1 MTQIVRNT
9 GRSVE
14 FQFQVPIPLPLPIP
28 IPRKTDPLIQCIID
42 KKLKKLRKLI
52 KGRDVN
58 GLYSSEVWNDDVTPL
73 TAAVLCRNEEI
84 CSYLLKELADPNRPS
99 TNGRTPL
106 QYAALTNGV
115 PLSIVKILLAAKANP
130 NGHGLQ
136 MFTPLQCAVDR
147 DREDIVKAL
156 IDAGASPV
164 RNNGRNLEL
173 DKKVERMI
181 FHLSS
186 QGEVS
191 DNVYISCSF
200 FYGVQTKKQTEV
212 YRLFKEHFFQE
223 DPFVPLIYFEL
234 YFGVVGPSEEQ
245 YRQSAIKWLKD
256 TKSADRYIEGLI
268 KRFPRIPQEH
278 RPVTLSCLNAALC
291 VSESI
296 SSQVFSELEPILTKS
311 LQQFGNPQEERVS
324 HLILKILNV
333 MMQKTSEQKMSTN
346 NSVYEKLCKS
356 LLPLTHPD
364 YSSLIGMSTYGLFAN
379 INDFAPGLVA
389 LCGLSPI
396 PEMILIKA
404 ETEMDEAMKKK
415 LQKLDKSLK
424 HPAGSSAVDSL
435 CEEAAAPSTSRKK
448 KKKKKIKKEIQ
459 QEVGSQEGEL
469 QDKEEPYPDTAV
481 KSIEESNSSV
491 QPFSLPVENPNIS
504 KRWVQT
510 SRRWRPKLEK
520 LANMDVSNKYR
531 LGNGRLTLVLNDEF
545 RIAKGSDG
553 TEVFLGLRDDGTEV
567 AVKRMIRFNYQVLK
581 NEEEFLRL
589 PQLDSPSIV
598 RYVDFAEDDNFGY
611 LALQLCEYTLEE
623 YIQEHLPDDNAERS
637 LVLKKLVK
645 ELLYSLQVLHQP
657 QTKVLHRDIKPQNV
671 LIDINGKARLADF
684 GISRRLNLS
693 QTTLRTSTAGTR
705 CWKAKESIDEEV
717 NTGYKRSSDIQ
728 VAGMLVYYIL
738 SRGHHPFGKGPF
750 CEVNILQGKYS
761 LEHLD
766 DDVAKDL
773 VEWMINEDPNNRP
786 TVEQTLAHPFFW
798 TDERRVE
805 YLKKM
810 GNQNEAENCRNVD
823 EELLRAIEKYTEGKS
838 FSEWKTKLPSELV
851 QKLDGKKKGYP
862 ENTLGLLR
870 FIRNLHEH
878 YPDDAESINLMDS
891 FPDLFGSVFRFAKER
906 GWNSRASLKKFFC
919 SVPQI

>member
-1 MTQIVRNT
+1 MA
-9 GRSVE
+9 
-14 FQFQVPIPLPLPIP
+14 FQFQVTVPVQVPVPVPVG
-28 IPRKTDPLIQCIID
+28 PRKTDPIIKCIID
-42 KKLKKLRKLI
+42 DKAERLRKLL
-52 KGRDVN
+52 KGRDIN

-73 TAAVLCRNEEI
+73 TAAVLCRNEKI
-84 CSYLLKELADPNRPS
+84 CSYLLEESADPNKHS
-99 TNGRTPL
+99 TNGQTPL
-106 QYAALTNGV
+106 HYAAFTTGV
-115 PLSIVKILLAAKANP
+115 PLSIVKRLLAAKANP

-136 MFTPLQCAVDR
+136 FLTPLQYAVDH

-156 IDAGASPV
+156 IKAGASPSM
-164 RNNGRNLEL
+164 NYDANQEI
-173 DKKVERMI
+173 DKKMERMI
-181 FHLSS
+181 IRLSS

-191 DNVYISCSF
+191 DKVHISFSF
-200 FYGVQTKKQTEV
+200 FCAVRTKNYTEV
-212 YRLFKEHFFQE
+212 VKIYEEHFFQE
-223 DPFVPLIYFEL
+223 DPFVPLIYFEK
-234 YFGVVGPSEEQ
+234 YFAVIGPGAEQ

-256 TKSADRYIEGLI
+256 TKSADKYIEELI
-268 KRFPRIPQEH
+268 KRFPRILQEH
-278 RPVTLSCLNAALC
+278 WPIALNCLKIALC

-296 SSQVFSELEPILTKS
+296 SSQVFSELVPILTKS
-311 LQQFGNPQEERVS
+311 LQHFGNPNGETVNL
-324 HLILKILNV
+324 LILKILNV
-333 MMQKTSEQKMSTN
+333 MMQKTSEQKLRLN
-346 NSVYEKLCKS
+346 HSVYEKLCKS
-356 LLPLTHPD
+356 LLPLTCLD
-364 YSSLIGMSTYGLFAN
+364 YSSLIGMWTYSFFAD
-379 INDFAPGLVA
+379 INDFSPELVA
-389 LCGLSPI
+389 SCGLSSV
-396 PEMILIKA
+396 PEMILNTA
-404 ETEMDEAMKKK
+404 EIEDEAINKK
-415 LQKLDKSLK
+415 LQNLNISLK
-424 HPAGSSAVDSL
+424 HPSGARDSL
-435 CEEAAAPSTSRKK
+435 HEEKPAPSKSRKK
-448 KKKKKIKKEIQ
+448 KKKKKKIQ

-469 QDKEEPYPDTAV
+469 QDKEELYPDTVV

-491 QPFSLPVENPNIS
+491 QPFTPPVENQNFS

-510 SRRWRPKLEK
+510 SCHWRPKLEK
-520 LANMDVSNKYR
+520 LANMDVSNTYR
-531 LGNGRLTLVLNDEF
+531 LGNLTLVLRDEF
-545 RIAKGSDG
+545 QIAKGSDG

-567 AVKRMIRFNYQVLK
+567 AVKRMIKSNYQVLK

-598 RYVDFAEDDNFGY
+598 RYVDFAEDDHFGY

-623 YIQEHLPDDNAERS
+623 YIQEHLPDDSAERS

-645 ELLYSLQVLHQP
+645 EVLCSLQVLHQP

-693 QTTLRTSTAGTR
+693 QTTLRTSIAGTR

-738 SRGHHPFGKGPF
+738 SRGHHPFGKGPY
-750 CEVNILQGKYS
+750 CEVNILQGKYL

-798 TDERRVE
+798 TDERRLE

-810 GNQNEAENCRNVD
+810 GNQKEAESCRDVD

-838 FSEWKTKLPSELV
+838 FSEWKTKLPSDLV

-891 FPDLFGSVFRFAKER
+891 FPDLFGSVFRFAKQR
-906 GWNSRASLKKFFC
+906 GWNSRASLRKFFS

>member
-1 MTQIVRNT
+1 MA
-9 GRSVE
+9 
-14 FQFQVPIPLPLPIP
+14 FQFQVAVPVPVPVSAG
-28 IPRKTDPLIQCIID
+28 PRKTDPIIKCIID
-42 KKLKKLRKLI
+42 NKAERLQKLL
-52 KGRDVN
+52 KGRDIN

-73 TAAVLCRNEEI
+73 TAAVICRNEEI
-84 CSYLLKELADPNRPS
+84 CSYLLEESADPNKPS
-99 TNGRTPL
+99 TNGLTPL
-106 QYAALTNGV
+106 QYAAFTIGV
-115 PLSIVKILLAAKANP
+115 PLSIVKRLLSAKANP

-136 MFTPLQCAVDR
+136 IFTPLQYAVDHGH
-147 DREDIVKAL
+147 EDIVKAL
-156 IDAGASPV
+156 IEAGASPL
-164 RNNGRNLEL
+164 RNYGMNPEL

-181 FHLSS
+181 CHLSS

-191 DNVYISCSF
+191 EKKYISFSF
-200 FYGVQTKKQTEV
+200 PCAVQKKNQTEV

-223 DPFVPLIYFEL
+223 DPFDHLIYFEH
-234 YFGVVGPSEEQ
+234 YFSVIGPSSEQ

-268 KRFPRIPQEH
+268 KRFPRILQEH
-278 RPVTLSCLNAALC
+278 WPIVLNCLKIALC
-291 VSESI
+291 VSENI
-296 SSQVFSELEPILTKS
+296 SPQVFSELVPILTIR
-311 LQQFGNPQEERVS
+311 LQHFGNPNGETVNL
-324 HLILKILNV
+324 LILKILNV
-333 MMQKTSEQKMSTN
+333 MMQKTSEQKLRLN
-346 NSVYEKLCKS
+346 HSVYEKLCKS
-356 LLPLTHPD
+356 LLPLTLPD
-364 YSSLIGMSTYGLFAN
+364 YSSLIGMWTYSFFAY
-379 INDFAPGLVA
+379 INDFNPELVA
-389 LCGLSPI
+389 LYGLTSV
-396 PEMILIKA
+396 PEMILNTA
-404 ETEMDEAMKKK
+404 EIEDEAINRK
-415 LQKLDKSLK
+415 LQNLNISLK
-424 HPAGSSAVDSL
+424 HPSGARDSL
-435 CEEAAAPSTSRKK
+435 HEEMAAPSKSRKK
-448 KKKKKIKKEIQ
+448 KKKKKKIQ
-459 QEVGSQEGEL
+459 QEVGSQEGGL
-469 QDKEEPYPDTAV
+469 QDKEEPYSDTVV

-491 QPFSLPVENPNIS
+491 QPFTPPAENQNFS

-510 SRRWRPKLEK
+510 SCRWRPKLEK
-520 LANMDVSNKYR
+520 LANMDVSNTYR
-531 LGNGRLTLVLNDEF
+531 LGNGRLTLVLSDEF
-545 RIAKGSDG
+545 QIAKGSDG

-567 AVKRMIRFNYQVLK
+567 AVKRMIKSNYQVLK

-589 PQLDSPSIV
+589 PQLDNPSIV
-598 RYVDFAEDDNFGY
+598 RYVDFAEDDHFGY

-623 YIQEHLPDDNAERS
+623 YIQEHLPDDSAERS
-637 LVLKKLVK
+637 LVLKKLVR
-645 ELLYSLQVLHQP
+645 EVLYSLQVLHQP

-693 QTTLRTSTAGTR
+693 QTTLRTSIAGTR

-717 NTGYKRSSDIQ
+717 NIGYKRSSDIQ

-750 CEVNILQGKYS
+750 CEVNILQGRYS

-773 VEWMINEDPNNRP
+773 IEWMINEDPNNRP

-810 GNQNEAENCRNVD
+810 GNQNETGSYRNVD
-823 EELLRAIEKYTEGKS
+823 EELLHAIEKYTEGKS

-851 QKLDGKKKGYP
+851 QKLDGKKKAYP

-891 FPDLFGSVFRFAKER
+891 FPDLFGSVFRLAKER
-906 GWNSRASLKKFFC
+906 GWNSRASLKKFFS

>member
-1 MTQIVRNT
+1 MTQIVVNT
-9 GRSVE
+9 VRSME
-14 FQFQVPIPLPLPIP
+14 FQIQVPFSGPLLIP

-42 KKLKKLRKLI
+42 KKLKKLRKSLN
-52 KGRDVN
+52 GRDIN
-58 GLYSSEVWNDDVTPL
+58 GLYSSEVWNDDVTLL
-73 TAAVLCRNEEI
+73 TAAVLCKNEGV
-84 CSYLLKELADPNRPS
+84 CSYLLEESADPNKPS

-106 QYAALTNGV
+106 HYAALTTGV
-115 PLSIVKILLAAKANP
+115 PLNIVKRVLAAKADP
-130 NGHGLQ
+130 DGHGLQ
-136 MFTPLQCAVDR
+136 TFTPLQCAVDHG
-147 DREDIVKAL
+147 REDIVKAL
-156 IDAGASPV
+156 IKAGASP
-164 RNNGRNLEL
+164 GRNYGVNQEV
-173 DKKVERMI
+173 DKKVEKMI
-181 FHLSS
+181 CRLSS
-186 QGEVS
+186 RGDVS
-191 DNVYISCSF
+191 DKVRISFSF
-200 FYGVQTKKQTEV
+200 PFTVRTKNQTEV
-212 YRLFKEHFFQE
+212 YRVFKEHFFQE
-223 DPFVPLIYFEL
+223 DPFVPLIYFEQ
-234 YFGVVGPSEEQ
+234 YFNIIGPSAEQ
-245 YRQSAIKWLKD
+245 YRQTAIKWLKD
-256 TKSADRYIEGLI
+256 TNSADRYIEGLI

-278 RPVTLSCLNAALC
+278 WLIALNCLNVALC

-296 SSQVFSELEPILTKS
+296 SPQVFSELVPVLTNS
-311 LQQFGNPQEERVS
+311 LQRFGNAQGERIN
-324 HLILKILNV
+324 HLILTILNV
-333 MMQKTSEQKMSTN
+333 MMQKTSEQKLSTN

-364 YSSLIGMSTYGLFAN
+364 YSSLIGVWTYGLFAY
-379 INDFAPGLVA
+379 INVFAPELVA

-404 ETEMDEAMKKK
+404 ETEMDEVMKKK
-415 LQKLDKSLK
+415 LQKFDEYLR
-424 HPAGSSAVDSL
+424 HPAGLSAVDSL
-435 CEEAAAPSTSRKK
+435 CEETAALSTSRKRKK
-448 KKKKKIKKEIQ
+448 KKKEKIQ

-469 QDKEEPYPDTAV
+469 QDKEERYPNIVV

-491 QPFSLPVENPNIS
+491 QPFTQPAENSNIL
-504 KRWVQT
+504 KRWVQI

-520 LANMDVSNKYR
+520 LANMDISNKNR
-531 LGNGRLTLVLNDEF
+531 LGNLTLVLSDEF
-545 RIAKGSDG
+545 QIAKGSDG
-553 TEVFLGLRDDGTEV
+553 TQVFLGLRDDGTEV
-567 AVKRMIRFNYQVLK
+567 AVKRMIKSNYQVLK

-623 YIQEHLPDDNAERS
+623 YIQDHLPDDNTERS

-645 ELLYSLQVLHQP
+645 EVLCSLQVLHQP

-671 LIDINGKARLADF
+671 LIDIHGKARLADF

-693 QTTLRTSTAGTR
+693 QTTLRTGIAGTR
-705 CWKAKESIDEEV
+705 CWKAKETIDEEV
-717 NTGYKRSSDIQ
+717 NIGYKRSSDIQ

-738 SRGHHPFGKGPF
+738 SRGYHPFGKGPF

-766 DDVAKDL
+766 DDVAKNL
-773 VEWMINEDPNNRP
+773 VEWMISETPDNRP

-798 TDERRVE
+798 TDERRME
-805 YLKKM
+805 YLKKV
-810 GNQNEAENCRNVD
+810 GNQNETENHRNVD
-823 EELLRAIEKYTEGKS
+823 EELLHAIEEYTEGKS

-851 QKLDGKKKGYP
+851 QKLDGKKKSYT

-878 YPDDAESINLMDS
+878 YPEDAESINLMHS

-906 GWNSRASLKKFFC
+906 GWNSRASLKKFFS